1 MGRNFAYSKQVNIYK
16 PLRSNSLLVV
26 SMLCLLGAFMVFSL
40 TLDIKDIITGMICI
54 FSGLFLTYFF
64 KRRYH
69 DWLNPATILSFVW
82 ICVFGLSYFGDIV
95 PGYEG
100 SVYDYDKPSKWTIM
114 LVFVSYAFFIFGI
127 LMASKKTK
135 ILYYRNTS
143 FFKRFQKNCNLQF
156 VKMTTIILFIIGF
169 SFYIFFVYKN
179 EWIIPILAGMPR
191 GRVELPVLAYF
202 SMLLRVTPVLG
213 VVYCCIL
220 YRSKGKISIL
230 MLAISVVSMLTLF
243 TNVQRMEVMTSLI
256 MVFVAIYYLLMD
268 KKIRILPSLLI
279 LLLLFASFYSILYLR
294 AKAFN
299 FERNYLLATY
309 NDTGAAFRNLSY
321 VLETQT
327 PHYKPLATIQ
337 FLDAFFG
344 HRLRIAAVQEQL
356 AIFNNYGLIS
366 TYLAWIYLDFGILG
380 CIAIPFVLGI
390 VTGLGYTYMI
400 TRPNIFTLFFNAIL
414 AMGVFTVARQFK
426 FTATTEIVFYP
437 VVGYLVYWV
446 TKARYKKCKESN
458 RPDLIQA

>member
-1 MGRNFAYSKQVNIYK
+1 MDKIIRNRNSCHPAPLNLSKPAGN
-16 PLRSNSLLVV
+16 NSFLIIAILFV
-26 SMLCLLGAFMVFSL
+26 SGAFMLLFL
-40 TLDIKDIITGMICI
+40 TLNINDLLIGVFCI
-54 FSGLFLTYFF
+54 WTGLFLAYLF
-64 KRRYH
+64 KRKYR
-69 DWLNPATILSFVW
+69 DWLNPATIFSAIW
-82 ICVFGLSYFGDIV
+82 ICFFGLSYFGDIV

-100 SVYDYDKPSKWTIM
+100 SVYTYGKPSEWTIL

-135 ILYYRNTS
+135 ILYYRNAS
-143 FFKRFQKNCNLQF
+143 FFERFRESCNLQLF
-156 VKMTTIILFIIGF
+156 KMTTIILFIIGL

-202 SMLLRVTPVLG
+202 SMLLRVTAVLG
-213 VVYCCIL
+213 VIYCCIL
-220 YRSKGKISIL
+220 YRSKGQLSKLMIIISW
-230 MLAISVVSMLTLF
+230 VSILTLF
-243 TNVQRMEVMTSLI
+243 SNVERVTVMTSLI

-268 KKIRILPSLLI
+268 KKIKILPSLLI
-279 LLLLFASFYSILYLR
+279 LLLLFITFYSILYLR
-294 AKAFN
+294 AKALN
-299 FERNYLLATY
+299 FERYYLLSTY

-327 PHYKPLATIQ
+327 PHYKPLTTIQ

-344 HRLRIAAVQEQL
+344 HRLRIAVVQEQL

-380 CIAIPFVLGI
+380 CIAVPFFLGI
-390 VTGLGYTYMI
+390 ITGLGYTYMI
-400 TRPNIFTLFFNAIL
+400 TRPNIFTFFLYAIL
-414 AMGVFTVARQFK
+414 AVGVFATYRQFK

-437 VVGYLVYWV
+437 VVGYLFYLV
-446 TKARYKKCKESN
+446 TKRRYKKRKGSGVK
-458 RPDLIQA
+458 